1 MDNILNM
8 MQAQFDCACRPT
20 EIMFQRFIGCSTI
33 LCVSLRA
40 LARLAKTMGQVAKL
54 PYDFGKGYMSAVKLA
69 SLDEF

>member
-20 EIMFQRFIGCSTI
+20 EIMIQRFIVCTL
-33 LCVSLRA
+33 LCVSLHA
-40 LARLAKTMGQVAKL
+40 LARLVAKL

-69 SLDEF
+69 SLDEL